1 MSGNSVPPSLANL
14 PEAPRGKT
22 GWPWT
27 EESPPLPEK
36 MPDGCEWPRIS
47 IVTPSFN
54 QIEFIEE
61 TIRSVLLQAYPNL
74 EYLIIDGGSSDGSVD
89 IIRKYEHHLSYWIS
103 EPDRGQAHAINKAL
117 GRATGD
123 IIAYLNS
130 DDLYLVGALHRVANY
145 LSAHREVDLMHGRCR
160 YIDVSGATIGEQF
173 GNISTYADI
182 IDLWEVWWRKRQ
194 FVQPEVF
201 WTKRISDKV
210 GLFREDLR
218 WVMDYEYWL
227 RIIQAGGNV
236 GRVDAEL
243 ACFRFQRNQK
253 STQPERTADELL
265 QVVRPFI
272 WSNGRSISRLQ
283 RIELKGKWV
292 FDALFRKE
300 ASASLQ
306 QGQSRWRRW
315 LRLTLLSL
323 EHPEVFAAI
332 SFWKRL
338 ANVLFPHQRATSE

>member
-1 MSGNSVPPSLANL
+1 MSGNSVLPSLTNL
-14 PEAPRGKT
+14 PEAPTGKT

-27 EESPPLPEK
+27 EESSPLPGR

-47 IVTPSFN
+47 IITPSFN
-54 QIEFIEE
+54 QLEFIEE

-117 GRATGD
+117 ARATGS

-130 DDLYLVGALHRVANY
+130 DDLYLPGALHRVADY
-145 LSAHREVDLMHGRCR
+145 LSARRDVDLIHGRCR
-160 YIDVSGATIGEQF
+160 YIDVSGTTIGEQF

-182 IDLWEVWWRKRQ
+182 LDLWEVWWRKRQ

-227 RIIQAGGNV
+227 RIIQAGGHV
-236 GRVDAEL
+236 GRMDGEL
-243 ACFRFQRNQK
+243 ACFRFQPNQK

-272 WSNGRSISRLQ
+272 WSNGSSISRLQ

-300 ASASLQ
+300 VERSLEEK
-306 QGQSRWRRW
+306 QSRWQRW
-315 LRLTLLSL
+315 LRLMSIIVRY
-323 EHPEVFAAI
+323 PELFAVGAFRDRLVGAI
-332 SFWKRL
+332 SLRNEGAL
-338 ANVLFPHQRATSE
+338 H